1 MQNESFALAEI
12 VMAEKIKEKFEVTV
26 NDEVIA
32 LNIYAAQ
39 KKFPEYKQKFDL
51 FMDDENKDAALT

>member
-12 VMAEKIKEKFEVTV
+12 VMAEKLKEKFEVTV

-32 LNIYAAQ
+32 LNIFAA
-39 KKFPEYKQKFDL
+39 
-51 FMDDENKDAALT
+51 

>member
-1 MQNESFALAEI
+1 
-12 VMAEKIKEKFEVTV
+12 MAEKIKEKFEVTV
-26 NDEVIA
+26 DDEVIA

-51 FMDDENKDAALT
+51 FMDDDNKDAALT